1 MWLVIVTI
9 GYLLNA
15 ISSVVNKSLLNKDIP
30 NPVVYTFYICI
41 LGLAVFALAPF
52 GLAWIGFNMFIIS
65 LIAGILFTGAL
76 LSMFT
81 ALLNDEVS
89 RVIPLIGGLQPVF
102 VFWLAFFFLGERLLN
117 NQVIA
122 FVLVLLGGL
131 LITIRWQKA
140 SRQQVKLFFLSLLSA
155 LLFALSFVL
164 SKYIF
169 DSTDFISGFIWTR
182 VGSFL
187 GAVVLLL
194 WAVNR
199 KAIFGNVKTA
209 GRTVGLIFILGQV
222 AGALSF
228 IMINWAMAMGSV
240 TLVNALQGLQ
250 YVFLFIIV
258 LLLAKRYPE
267 WLKENTRGLV
277 LVQKI
282 IAILLISG
290 GLYLLV

>member
-89 RVIPLIGGLQPVF
+89 RVIPLIGGLQPF
-102 VFWLAFFFLGERLLN
+102 LVFWLAFFFLGERLLN

-169 DSTDFISGFIWTR
+169 DSTDFISGFIWIR

>member
-89 RVIPLIGGLQPVF
+89 RVIPLIGGLQPIF